1 LFICHDIHFQIA
13 AIFNT
18 AEGANDLSR
27 RLDEFI
33 KNRQAMAKPVQMEKL
48 FEQLKNVMRKVG
60 C

>member
-1 LFICHDIHFQIA
+1 LSIHFQLA

-33 KNRQAMAKPVQMEKL
+33 KNRQAMAKPVQMEKM